1 MLIDQLNVLSDAQE
15 VTASAAS
22 ENIIDQKAAGDAFAA
37 PWLVGKVDTAF
48 AGGTSYKIALET
60 SDADTFSDKKE
71 LFSATFEPT
80 DMTEGATLF
89 KVRIPAGTLRYLR
102 GYYTVSGTG
111 SAGAVSLFVTDNPGI
126 E

>member
-1 MLIDQLNVLSDAQE
+1 MLIDQLNVLSDAQK

-48 AGGTSYKIALET
+48 AGGTGYKIALET
-60 SDADTFSDKKE
+60 SDEDDFGTKKE
-71 LFSATFEPT
+71 LFAASFTPAE
-80 DMTEGATLF
+80 MTEGATLF
-89 KVRIPAGTLRYLR
+89 KVRIAAGTLRYLR
-102 GYYTVSGTG
+102 GYYTVTGTG
-111 SAGAVSLFVTDNPGI
+111 TAGNISLFVTDNPGI